1 MTALITGA
9 SSGIGRDMARVL
21 AKKGVSLIL
30 VARRTEPMEAL
41 KNELSVPVEVISCD
55 LSKKEN
61 IYELYG
67 KLRDRKIDIL
77 INNAG
82 FGVFGRFCDTDL
94 DRETDM
100 IATNVTAMHMMMK
113 LFLRDMKERNSGYIL
128 NVASS
133 AAFLPGPLFS
143 SYYASK
149 AYIHRLTQ
157 AVEYELKREGS
168 KVYIGSLCPGPI
180 KTNFDEVA
188 NVKFSLPMLSSEFVA
203 EYAIKKMFAKQK
215 VIVPGFSMKAGRVLA
230 KLAPENLQMFFA
242 YNTQRKKFGA
252 DEK

>member
-21 AKKGVSLIL
+21 AKKGISLIL

-41 KNELSVPVEVISCD
+41 KKELSVPVEIISCD

-61 IYELYG
+61 IYALYENV
-67 KLRDRKIDIL
+67 KDRNIDIL

-82 FGVFGRFCDTDL
+82 FGVFGKFCETDL
-94 DRETDM
+94 ERETEM
-100 IATNVTAMHMMMK
+100 INTNITAMHMLMK
-113 LFLRDMKERNSGYIL
+113 LFLADMKAKDSGYIL

-157 AVEYELKREGS
+157 AVAYEMKRDGS
-168 KVYIGSLCPGPI
+168 RVYIGSLCPGPI
-180 KTNFDEVA
+180 RTNFDDVA
-188 NVKFSLPMLSSEFVA
+188 NVKFSIPSLSSEYVA

-230 KLAPENLQMFFA
+230 KIAPESLQTVFA
-242 YNTQRKKFGA
+242 YNTQRKKFG
-252 DEK
+252 KK

>member
-21 AKKGVSLIL
+21 ARMGVSLIL
-30 VARRTEPMEAL
+30 VARRTEPMQEL
-41 KNELSVPVEVISCD
+41 KKELSVPVEIISCD

-61 IYELYG
+61 IYALYE
-67 KLRDRKIDIL
+67 KVKDMNIDIL

-94 DRETDM
+94 ERETEM
-100 IATNVTAMHMMMK
+100 IATNVTAPHILMK
-113 LFLRDMKERNSGYIL
+113 LFLRDMKQRNSGYIL

-149 AYIHRLTQ
+149 SYVYRLSR
-157 AVEYELKREGS
+157 AVAYELKKEGS
-168 KVYIGSLCPGPI
+168 DVYVGTLCPGPVS
-180 KTNFDEVA
+180 TDFDRVA
-188 NVKFSLPMLSSEFVA
+188 NVKFSIPTLSSEYVA
-203 EYAIKKMFAKQK
+203 EYAIKKMFRRKQ
-215 VIVPGFSMKAGRVLA
+215 VIVPGFSMKAGRVGA
-230 KLAPENLQMFFA
+230 KLAPEKLQMYFA
-242 YNTQRKKFGA
+242 YNTQRRKFGK

>member
-21 AKKGVSLIL
+21 AKKGISLIL
-30 VARRTEPMEAL
+30 VARRTEPMEEL
-41 KNELSVPVEVISCD
+41 KKEFSVPVEIISCD

-61 IYELYG
+61 IYALYENV
-67 KLRDRKIDIL
+67 KDRNIDIL

-82 FGVFGRFCDTDL
+82 FGVFGKFCETDL
-94 DRETDM
+94 ERETEM
-100 IATNVTAMHMMMK
+100 INTNVTAMHMLMK
-113 LFLRDMKERNSGYIL
+113 LFLADMKAKDSGYIL

-157 AVEYELKREGS
+157 AVAYEMKRDGS
-168 KVYIGSLCPGPI
+168 NVYIGSLCPGPI
-180 KTNFDEVA
+180 RTNFDDVA
-188 NVKFSLPMLSSEFVA
+188 NVKFSIPSLSSEYVA

-215 VIVPGFSMKAGRVLA
+215 VIVPGFTIKAGRVLA
-230 KLAPENLQMFFA
+230 KIAPESLQTVFA
-242 YNTQRKKFGA
+242 YNTQRKKFG
-252 DEK
+252 KK